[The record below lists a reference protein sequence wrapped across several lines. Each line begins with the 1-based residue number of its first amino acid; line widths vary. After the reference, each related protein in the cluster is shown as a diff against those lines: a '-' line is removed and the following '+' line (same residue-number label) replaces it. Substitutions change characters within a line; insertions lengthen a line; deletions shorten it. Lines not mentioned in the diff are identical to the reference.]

1 MLCEYCPAPCAPTLS
16 GRQIRIVY
24 GVTYETFRL
33 VTKGALHPVE
43 EIYKQLK
50 TPAEIIG
57 GVLEE
62 EGTRVYRNWPKPKI
76 NHA

>member
-1 MLCEYCPAPCAPTLS
+1 MCAYAIWEA
-16 GRQIRIVY
+16 GIKRIVY
-24 GVTYETFRL
+24 GVTYETFARL
-33 VTKGALHPVE
+33 VTKGAPYITVE